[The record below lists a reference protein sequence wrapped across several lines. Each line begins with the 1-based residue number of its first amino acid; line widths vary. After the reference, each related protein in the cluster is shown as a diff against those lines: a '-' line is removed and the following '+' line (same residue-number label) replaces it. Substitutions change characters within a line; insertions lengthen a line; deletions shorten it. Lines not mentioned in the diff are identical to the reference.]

1 MSILEAMVLG
11 LIQGLTEFVPISST
25 AHLTL
30 AGKWMN
36 LIDPQHP
43 DQWTAFVAVI
53 QLGTLVA
60 VVAYFWTDL
69 IEITVGFVTAN
80 LAALGRRVADESDRR
95 HAKLGWLLI
104 VGSLPVGIVGLLF
117 RHQIEG
123 MLTKDVRIIAGSL
136 IGLALVLTV
145 AEVVGRQRRD
155 IDNIK
160 ARDAI
165 VVGIAQVF
173 ALIPGS
179 SRSGSTITGGL
190 FSGLE
195 RATAARFSFLLSIPA
210 VAASGLFELPKALHS
225 LGTGWAEIAVAGV
238 ASAITGY
245 ASIAFLL
252 RYLQRHTTYI
262 FVVYRIGLGLLLIW
276 LLVSGR
282 VPAR

>member
-1 MSILEAMVLG
+1 MSILQAIILG
-11 LIQGLTEFVPISST
+11 LIQGLTEFIPVSST

-43 DQWTAFVAVI
+43 DQWTAFIAVI

-60 VVAYFWTDL
+60 VVAYFWTEL
-69 IEITVGFVTAN
+69 IEILVGLITFS
-80 LAALGRRVADESDRR
+80 LAALSRRAVDESAKR
-95 HAKLGWLLI
+95 HARLGWLLI
-104 VGSLPVGIVGLLF
+104 VGTLPVAIVGLLF

-123 MLTKDVRIIAGSL
+123 MLTKDLRIIAGSL
-136 IGLALVLTV
+136 IGLAIVLTIAEIV
-145 AEVVGRQRRD
+145 AKQRRD
-155 IDNIK
+155 INNVKI
-160 ARDAI
+160 RDAI

-179 SRSGSTITGGL
+179 SRSGTTITGGL

-225 LGTGWAEIAVAGV
+225 LNTGWTEIAVAGV
-238 ASAITGY
+238 VSAITGY

-252 RYLQRHTTYI
+252 RYLQRHTTFI
-262 FVVYRIGLGLLLIW
+262 FVAYRIALGIVLIW

-282 VPAR
+282 VLPR